1 MKLNIKDNYGIAPN
15 SLLNNKEMSLRA
27 KGLFAYIQS
36 KPDGWNFSAER
47 IALSHVEG
55 KEAIMSALKELENHG
70 YLIRQKIHGERGKWE
85 QTYILTFPATTV
97 LPTTVEPSAVEP
109 STVNPY
115 NNSNIDY
122 SKKDIVNK
130 SIVDER
136 FEKFWGLYNKEVA
149 KDKCYSEW
157 KYINTID
164 KDKILRALP
173 TYVQATPDIQY
184 RKNPLKYLK
193 EKAWLDVVVPFEN
206 KRKEDI
212 SPLARPVSVISV
224 PNDY

>member
-1 MKLNIKDNYGIAPN
+1 MKLNIKDNYGVAPN
-15 SLLNNKEMSLRA
+15 CLLNDEKISLKA
-27 KGLFAYIQS
+27 KGLFVYIQS
-36 KPDGWNFSAER
+36 KPEGWNFSAEK
-47 IALSHVEG
+47 ISIHQKDGVDSV
-55 KEAIMSALKELENHG
+55 ISALQELEENG
-70 YLIRQKIHGERGKWE
+70 YLVREKRHGNGGKWE
-85 QTYILTFPATTV
+85 QTYNLTFPAIGDYPRTEKPRTDNP
-97 LPTTVEPSAVEP
+97 LVENTP
-109 STVNPY
+109 
-115 NNSNIDY
+115 NNSNKDL
-122 SKKDIVNK
+122 SKKDIVIK

-173 TYVQATPDIQY
+173 TYIQATPEIQY
-184 RKNPLKYLK
+184 RKNPFKYLK